1 MIGIDLTKSRVSTSG
16 TKGDTIMEQKGLLG
30 GFYQISEWVMRLAYV
45 NLLWILFTLLGGIIF
60 GAMPATVAAFTI
72 ARKWTMDKEE
82 EIPVFKTFWESYRR
96 DFVKSNLL
104 GLFLLAGG
112 VLLYLYHANLDLLPS
127 ALAPIFKVIFY
138 SVVLIYG
145 FIVAFI
151 FPVFVHYN
159 VSMKQYFL
167 NALVISLSFPH
178 FASLNLFILMVTFI
192 LFQYIPI
199 LAVFFGISI
208 NVILIM
214 RLSYIV
220 FAKIALK
227 QNSKKDEYSDK
238 SEQLSI

>member
-1 MIGIDLTKSRVSTSG
+1 
-16 TKGDTIMEQKGLLG
+16 MEQKGLLG
-30 GFYQISEWVMRLAYV
+30 GFYQISEWVMRLAYI
-45 NLLWILFTLLGGIIF
+45 NLLWIFFTLIGGIIF

-72 ARKWTMDKEE
+72 ARKWTMDKED

-96 DFVKSNLL
+96 DFFKSNLL
-104 GLFLLAGG
+104 GLFLVVGG
-112 VLLYLYHANLDLLPS
+112 GLLNLYHANLDVLPS
-127 ALAPIFKVIFY
+127 ALAPFLKVIFY

-151 FPVFVHYN
+151 FPVYVHYK
-159 VSMKQYFL
+159 VSMKKFFV

-220 FAKIALK
+220 FVKIASK
-227 QNSKKDEYSDK
+227 QNNKKEEFSDK
-238 SEQLSI
+238 SEQLSV